1 MRRSSALGICVI
13 TLVIAGAVPASAS
26 TILNLK
32 TKAGGIAQPGAP
44 ARIFLSINPEI
55 GEYCYAEVTGSIAVN
70 GKPKDKV
77 TFPGELAGRFCARG
91 DKEGAIAGTVS
102 VLEDTVRG
110 LKLRSN
116 IKYGGDPPCLYQ
128 FPPKLGVPFAGEV
141 FTDRFEEVPGLT
153 LRRISG
159 PPKTCPHGD
168 FAYVEFRL
176 MDPQNGETYE
186 DEEVHVGRA
195 RQPAS

>member
-1 MRRSSALGICVI
+1 MRRGSALGICVI
-13 TLVIAGAVPASAS
+13 TLLIAGAVSASAS
-26 TILNLK
+26 TVLNLK

-77 TFPGELAGRFCARG
+77 TFPGELAGRCAEVG
-91 DKEGAIAGTVS
+91 EKEGAIAGTVS